1 MIDGTSPFALER
13 QAMNKVPGETVA
25 DPKAEDLM
33 ESFYDDIVNDASGI
47 GQDPRVLKQVLHDDY
62 NSRPSQTPGPYQQGF
77 QQVCPQLFFIAYQL
91 SRIVPFRCKIST
103 ISRPLEPK
111 NRISNHKML
120 QKQECDGKRGFYY
133 EAIWCKF

>member
-13 QAMNKVPGETVA
+13 KALNKVPGETLT

-33 ESFYDDIVNDASGI
+33 ASFYDDIVNDASGI

-77 QQVCPQLFFIAYQL
+77 QQVGPHFLFIAYQFGQGYL
-91 SRIVPFRCKIST
+91 LPPFIKICSL
-103 ISRPLEPK
+103 PVQDFD
-111 NRISNHKML
+111 HK
-120 QKQECDGKRGFYY
+120 
-133 EAIWCKF
+133 

>member
-13 QAMNKVPGETVA
+13 KAMNEVPGETLT

-33 ESFYDDIVNDASGI
+33 ASFYDDIVNDASGI

-77 QQVCPQLFFIAYQL
+77 QQVCPQLSVYCLSIRPKLFPPFIKRSSL
-91 SRIVPFRCKIST
+91 SVQVFD
-103 ISRPLEPK
+103 
-111 NRISNHKML
+111 HK
-120 QKQECDGKRGFYY
+120 
-133 EAIWCKF
+133 